1 MWRHMIWKT
10 APVARIKRFSLSKF
24 SNSFWKAFGDMNLH
38 GWSLCK
44 WIVVP
49 LYKKYNEPNVTSDLW
64 QEVFNENLWSLF
76 EKKRDFLLVGK
87 KNWKTVWMLELTP
100 LLFSSWHPYSGSQSL
115 SEHIPAVTGQGVG
128 YILSIIYFESFIFIL
143 IVIEKKVHNYCL
155 ILPENQCVCQRKAHC
170 CPETALSEWQLS
182 HLSSTNPFLL
192 QIKSSVRNFLS
203 RKHLELHKTWRRE
216 TSAAV
221 KLMEV
226 RKAAGMGTIR
236 MQE

>member
-1 MWRHMIWKT
+1 M
-10 APVARIKRFSLSKF
+10 S
-24 SNSFWKAFGDMNLH
+24 
-38 GWSLCK
+38 
-44 WIVVP
+44 P
-49 LYKKYNEPNVTSDLW
+49 LTSDRR
-64 QEVFNENLWSLF
+64 SLMRTSGVCLRKNGIF
-76 EKKRDFLLVGK
+76 SWLEK

-192 QIKSSVRNFLS
+192 QIKVQCEKFPVQKTSGAPQNMKKGDFGCCEVNGSPESSRNGN
-203 RKHLELHKTWRRE
+203 H
-216 TSAAV
+216 
-221 KLMEV
+221 
-226 RKAAGMGTIR
+226 
-236 MQE
+236 